1 MSERNPS
8 YHPHRHLEPFG
19 EPRTMAVQWDLS
31 NLVSPIVPPAKAA
44 SFGNEDTNPAEGD
57 SPINQPGES
66 AWEKFPQPATIPAGW
81 DLSELLKRDL

>member
-31 NLVSPIVPPAKAA
+31 HLVSPEASTAKTAPY
-44 SFGNEDTNPAEGD
+44 GDKDTDPAED
-57 SPINQPGES
+57 EMPELQLGES
-66 AWEKFPQPATIPAGW
+66 TLDKFPQPGTIPAGW
-81 DLSELLKRDL
+81 DLSELLSRH